1 MIVLQRRTSFVDVPQ
16 YLILFHF
23 ILKNEYSTFNH
34 HLTFNHT
41 FGIDQLKSRQ
51 FWGVVGV
58 DVSIH
63 DIKFGTLRSH
73 SSGGILVFAQGFHD
87 TPTYLACTFGNCR

>member
-34 HLTFNHT
+34 HSTFNHT
-41 FGIDQLKSRQ
+41 FGIDQLRVGN
-51 FWGVVGV
+51 FGV
-58 DVSIH
+58 
-63 DIKFGTLRSH
+63 
-73 SSGGILVFAQGFHD
+73 
-87 TPTYLACTFGNCR
+87 